1 MLITRRELLFGAVA
15 TVLAKAS
22 QPQTKLHFE
31 IPSGA
36 CDCHVH
42 VFGDPAR
49 FPFAP
54 ARGYTP
60 EVASIEELRS
70 LHRALSIDRVVVVQ
84 PSVYATDNACT
95 LDAVWRLGN
104 RARGI
109 AVIDDKTPDAALD
122 EMARAGVRGIRI
134 NFAQAGVTDPDA
146 ARRQFQTAVER
157 VKRRNWHIQ
166 INTQPRVIEGIAD
179 VLSASPVPLVF
190 DHFGGATAPAGVQQP
205 GFAALVNLV
214 KSGKAY
220 VKISAAGDNMSTA
233 KPAYADV
240 TPFAKALVAANPQR
254 ILWGTNWPHP
264 DAAPRAG
271 RKTTDI
277 APLLQ
282 TDDAQILNLLPVWVP
297 DAATRRM
304 ILVDNPARLY
314 RF

>member
-15 TVLAKAS
+15 TALAKAS
-22 QPQTKLHFE
+22 QPQTKLNFE

-36 CDCHVH
+36 CDSHVH

-84 PSVYATDNACT
+84 PSVYGTDNACT
-95 LDAVWRLGN
+95 LDAVRRLGN

-109 AVIDDKTPDAALD
+109 AVIDDRTPDATLD
-122 EMARAGVRGIRI
+122 EMARTGVRGIRI
-134 NFAQAGVTDPDA
+134 NFAQAGVTDPGA

-157 VKRRNWHIQ
+157 VKGRNWHIQ
-166 INTQPRVIEGIAD
+166 INTQPRVIEGIVD

-190 DHFGGATAPAGVQQP
+190 DHFGGATAAAGVQQP

-214 KSGKAY
+214 KAGKAY

-233 KPAYADV
+233 KPDYADV
-240 TPFAKALVAANPQR
+240 MPFAKALVAANPQR
-254 ILWGTNWPHP
+254 ILWGSNWPHP

-271 RKTTDI
+271 RKNTDI

-282 TDDAQILNLLPVWVP
+282 TDDAQILNLLSVWVP

-304 ILVDNPARLY
+304 ILVDNPPRLY
-314 RF
+314 GF